1 MRKGSVLV
9 PLVLEVLQFYFMH
22 KIIIIIKKRLDEIF
36 GAHVKV

>member
-22 KIIIIIKKRLDEIF
+22 KIIIIKKRLDEIF